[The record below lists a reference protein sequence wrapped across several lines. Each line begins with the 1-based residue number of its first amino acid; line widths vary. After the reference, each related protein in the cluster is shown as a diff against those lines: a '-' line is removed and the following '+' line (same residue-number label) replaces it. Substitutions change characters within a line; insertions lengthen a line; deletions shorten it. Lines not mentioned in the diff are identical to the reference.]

1 MGWVR
6 GKRKGKEMWEGK
18 GDGKGEG
25 KGDIGKG
32 SGRKGEIERV
42 N

>member
-6 GKRKGKEMWEGK
+6 GKRKGKGMWEGK
-18 GDGKGEG
+18 GDG

-42 N
+42 NL

>member
-6 GKRKGKEMWEGK
+6 GKRKGKGMWEGK
-18 GDGKGEG
+18 GDG

-32 SGRKGEIERV
+32 SGRKGKIERV

>member
-6 GKRKGKEMWEGK
+6 GKRKGKGMWEGK
-18 GDGKGEG
+18 GDG

>member
-1 MGWVR
+1 MGWVK
-6 GKRKGKEMWEGK
+6 GKRKRKGMWEGK
-18 GDGKGEG
+18 GDG

-32 SGRKGEIERV
+32 SGRKGEIERG

>member
-6 GKRKGKEMWEGK
+6 GKRKGKGMWEGK
-18 GDGKGEG
+18 GDG

-32 SGRKGEIERV
+32 SGRKGE
-42 N
+42 